1 MLLNINYKTEY
12 KIEGILNEGYQRV
25 ILIPK
30 SSNSQKIIEWDLN
43 IEGGIKEINSKDHF
57 SNSVNLIRMND
68 DTNTINIS
76 VRGKVETINCN
87 GVFNDYKDSLPIWS
101 YTQQTK
107 LTMPG
112 KEFKKFF
119 KKVPFKNDNLIE
131 YLHSLSN
138 YIRDKIEYIPGTT
151 NYKTTAEEAV
161 KIRKGV
167 CQDHTHI
174 FLSLVRM
181 DNLPCRYVSGFFLP
195 ETKNQDLAMH
205 AWAEVYIDDLGW
217 VGFDISNGISPDE
230 KYVSVAKGYDYNDV
244 VPIKGVLKGMFREK
258 HKSKLSIKSI
268 NE

>member
-30 SSNSQKIIEWDLN
+30 SSNSQKIIEWNLN

-76 VRGKVETINCN
+76 VIGKVETINCN

-112 KEFKKFF
+112 KELKNFF

-195 ETKNQDLAMH
+195 EIKYQDLKGNFLA
-205 AWAEVYIDDLGW
+205 I
-217 VGFDISNGISPDE
+217 IKNKKDE
-230 KYVSVAKGYDYNDV
+230 KYLLKNRGLTKEAAANNGIEKCKENF
-244 VPIKGVLKGMFREK
+244 PNVLDLDNNGCYIHYQKKVTQF
-258 HKSKLSIKSI
+258 
-268 NE
+268 

>member
-30 SSNSQKIIEWDLN
+30 SSNSQKIIEWNLN

-76 VRGKVETINCN
+76 VIGKVETINCN

-112 KEFKKFF
+112 KELKNFF

-174 FLSLVRM
+174 FLSLV
-181 DNLPCRYVSGFFLP
+181 
-195 ETKNQDLAMH
+195 
-205 AWAEVYIDDLGW
+205 
-217 VGFDISNGISPDE
+217 
-230 KYVSVAKGYDYNDV
+230 
-244 VPIKGVLKGMFREK
+244 
-258 HKSKLSIKSI
+258 
-268 NE
+268 